1 MYELYVAGVKAD
13 APIGIRA
20 WGTVFQIAAN
30 GQTDGSELATYLVVS
45 PCVEA
50 YFNELQAFRRLHC
63 LGIKYGELCPRCF
76 AVKGISAVLSFV
88 ACQIVCQSYA
98 FFQLRPFFTSLLRIF
113 CLQWHDGVVG
123 LFHIAPSKHIIEP
136 CQCL

>member
-50 YFNELQAFRRLHC
+50 YFNELQN
-63 LGIKYGELCPRCF
+63 KKTE
-76 AVKGISAVLSFV
+76 
-88 ACQIVCQSYA
+88 
-98 FFQLRPFFTSLLRIF
+98 
-113 CLQWHDGVVG
+113 
-123 LFHIAPSKHIIEP
+123 
-136 CQCL
+136 